1 MSQWFVIAWG
11 ILVFRRGPQDLP
23 AAREWTIL
31 AGGIYL
37 LSGLALLHLR
47 GVGREILPMLGLD
60 LFLVSAFMY
69 LLLQLM
75 ERGARLWQ
83 SLQALWLCGACL
95 NVMALPFA
103 SSLANPPD
111 DPGLWLEL
119 AVIMSL
125 SLVFWSIALMGHVIR
140 HALEW
145 PFGRAL
151 ILALAYAVSNILI
164 HFQLFSPNG

>member
-23 AAREWTIL
+23 GTREWTIL
-31 AGGIYL
+31 AGAIYL
-37 LSGLALLHLR
+37 LSGFTLLHLR
-47 GVGREILPMLGLD
+47 GVGGEIFPMLGLD
-60 LFLVSAFMY
+60 LLLVCSFMY

-75 ERGARLWQ
+75 GRGPRLWQ

-95 NVMALPFA
+95 NFMALPFA

-125 SLVFWSIALMGHVIR
+125 SLVFWSIALMAHVIR

-145 PFGRAL
+145 SFGRAL
-151 ILALAYAVSNILI
+151 LLALAYAVINILI
-164 HFQLFSPNG
+164 HFQLFPPNG